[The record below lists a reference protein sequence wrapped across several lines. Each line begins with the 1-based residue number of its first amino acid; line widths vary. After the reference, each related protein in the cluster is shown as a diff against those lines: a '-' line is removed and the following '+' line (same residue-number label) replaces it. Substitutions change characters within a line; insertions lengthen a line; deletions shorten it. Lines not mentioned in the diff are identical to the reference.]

1 MTTSIATTTNDPV
14 VLRGLR
20 RLAPAHVL
28 DVVADLDGL
37 AAPPAAV
44 VVDLEQPGALD
55 VVRRSRARWPVTL
68 VAGFVSMPA
77 GAPWRDAEAAGCD
90 VVATR
95 GALAGRLQDRLAEWA
110 RHPGGRRF
118 PLVDLGDVAGRL
130 GLVARVPDTPV
141 GPVAVYHL
149 GGELF
154 AAGDVCP
161 HAGALLSEGEVTV
174 ADALVTCPSHGS
186 RFDVRTG
193 ARVRGPADDPIPVF
207 RVAVEGTRAFL
218 QVD

>member
-1 MTTSIATTTNDPV
+1 MSTSIATSTTDPV

-20 RLAPAHVL
+20 RLSPAHSVE
-28 DVVADLDGL
+28 VVADLEALQD
-37 AAPPAAV
+37 PPPAV
-44 VVDLEQPGALD
+44 VVDLEQSDALEI
-55 VVRRSRARWPVTL
+55 VRRCRDRWPATL
-68 VAGFVSMPA
+68 IAGFVSMPA
-77 GAPWRDAEAAGCD
+77 GATWRDAEAAGCD

-95 GALAGRLQDRLAEWA
+95 GALAGRLRERLEEWV

-118 PLVDLGDVAGRL
+118 PLVDLADVAGRL
-130 GLVARVPDTPV
+130 GLVTRVPETPV

-174 ADALVTCPSHGS
+174 ADALVTCPRHGS